1 MKTLLATFLA
11 AWALFGVARAQSTNA
26 APAISHHFNYNYEFH
41 GLDDRPGTLIQLGHG
56 VNLGNMLEAPR
67 EGAWGVTVQEGYFPI
82 IRQAGFT
89 LIRVPIRWSA
99 HVGLAPD
106 YTIDPAFFS
115 RVDWV
120 VAQAEK
126 NNLTA
131 ILDYHNDDALMK
143 DPDANA
149 DRFVAI
155 WKQIAGHYQGEPS
168 PILFELLN
176 EPNGKLDAPRWND
189 LLAKTLAAVRAT
201 NPTRTVVIGPVQ
213 WNSIGALSKLV
224 LPDNDPNLLVTV
236 HFYDPMTFTHQG
248 ASWIE
253 GSDKWLGNTW
263 GTDAEKLAVTQ
274 SFNKAAAWGSDHK
287 RPMYLGEFGA
297 FSKGDMDSR
306 ARWTAFVA
314 RTAESHGFPWTYWEF
329 CSGFGVYDPL
339 AHTWRQPLLEA
350 LMPKR

>member
-1 MKTLLATFLA
+1 MRTLLATFLI
-11 AWALFGVARAQSTNA
+11 AWALFGIVHAQPTNMPPIPIP
-26 APAISHHFNYNYEFH
+26 APPALGFNLVY
-41 GLDDRPGTLIQLGHG
+41 G
-56 VNLGNMLEAPR
+56 VNLGNMLEAPK
-67 EGAWGVTVQEGYFPI
+67 EGDWGETIHEDYFPTI
-82 IRQAGFT
+82 KQAGFT
-89 LIRVPIRWSA
+89 LIRVPIRWAA
-99 HVGLAPD
+99 HVGPAPD
-106 YTIDPAFFS
+106 YTIDPAFLS

-126 NNLTA
+126 NNLQA

-143 DPDANA
+143 DPDANE
-149 DRFVAI
+149 DRFVTI
-155 WKQIAGHYQGEPS
+155 WKQIAEHYQSAPS
-168 PILFELLN
+168 SIAFELLN

-189 LLAKTLAAVRAT
+189 LLAKTLAVVRVT
-201 NPTRTVVIGPVQ
+201 NPTRIVVVGPAS
-213 WNSIGALSKLV
+213 WNGIWMLPKLV
-224 LPDNDPNLLVTV
+224 LPDGDRNLLVTV

-263 GTDAEKLAVTQ
+263 QGTDAEKLAVTQ
-274 SFNKAAAWGSDHK
+274 AFDKAAAWSSAHQ

-329 CSGFGVYDPL
+329 CSGFGVYDPQ
-339 AHTWRQPLLEA
+339 AHAWRQPLLDA
-350 LMPKR
+350 LIPK